1 MPKSLY
7 ICYFGLREPLVQT
20 QVIPYLKEILKD
32 GVEISLLTFEP
43 EFRSVWTNELVEAE
57 RTRLAEHGITW
68 HALPYH
74 KSPSVPATFFDILNG
89 TRLVRRL
96 LAREN
101 YDILHCRI
109 HQPALM
115 AAMARKFSR
124 KNPKILFDIRG
135 FVPEEYTDAG
145 VWPEGG
151 WLYRLVKRVE
161 RWLFKEANAFV
172 VLTEKA
178 KVMISDKLEGKPIEV
193 IPCCVDFSD
202 RFQVD
207 NATSRID
214 VKSNLD
220 IGERFVV
227 THVGALGGLYLTK
240 EIVDFLDA
248 ARSVRPD
255 TFALFLTQTDKR
267 NAINL
272 LKEKGFTEQD
282 FFIAKVAS
290 DEVPSYLSIANVGLS
305 FVKATYSTQSRSPT
319 KIPEYL
325 AAGLPIIANAGVGD
339 VDELIINESV
349 GVLID
354 RFDRETYLDAVKNVL
369 EMGDIGNQCKKT
381 AYRRFDLETVGGA
394 RYRRLYEKLLVG

>member
-1 MPKSLY
+1 MTKSLY

-20 QVIPYLKEILKD
+20 QVVPYLKEILKD

-43 EFRSVWTNELVEAE
+43 EFKKSWTSKQIEDE
-57 RTRLAEHGITW
+57 RKKLAAQNITW
-68 HALPYH
+68 HVLPYH
-74 KSPSVPATFFDILNG
+74 KSPSVLATFYDVLNG
-89 TRLVRRL
+89 TRLVRKL
-96 LAREN
+96 LLREN
-101 YDILHCRI
+101 YDILHCRV

-115 AAMARKFSR
+115 ATMARKLSR

-145 VWPEGG
+145 VWQEGG
-151 WLYRLVKRVE
+151 WLYRLVKWVE
-161 RWLFKEANAFV
+161 RWLFREANAFV

-178 KVMISDKLEGKPIEV
+178 KVIISDKLEGKPIEV

-220 IGERFVV
+220 IGDRFVV
-227 THVGALGGLYLTK
+227 THVGALGGLYLTE

-255 TFALFLTQTDKR
+255 TFALFLTQTDQTNVIK
-267 NAINL
+267 L
-272 LKEKGFTEQD
+272 LKERGFTEQD
-282 FFIAKVAS
+282 YFKAKVAS

-325 AAGLPIIANAGVGD
+325 AAGLPLIANAGVGD

-354 RFDRETYLDAVKNVL
+354 RFDRETYIDAVKNVL
-369 EMGDIGNQCKKT
+369 RMGDIGNRCKKT
-381 AYRRFDLETVGGA
+381 AYRRFDLEKVGGA
-394 RYRRLYEKLLVG
+394 RYRRLYNKLLAG